1 MLLGLTFLLPGDDLS
16 VGVREE
22 EIKLHGHVCDKVL
35 QDSCLLAA
43 HRQRGAVRVCT
54 ARHTHPRQGPG

>member
-1 MLLGLTFLLPGDDLS
+1 MLLGPTFLLPGDDLS

-22 EIKLHGHVCDKVL
+22 EIKLHGNVCDQVL

-43 HRQRGAVRVCT
+43 E
-54 ARHTHPRQGPG
+54 QGC